1 MHIIDALLCVVV
13 LWAEPGSR
21 RAERG
26 GAAGGRGGDCAGGRR
41 TLYQQVEIHLLV
53 LELPIYGQC
62 EGIRWIVEKEGGVVL
77 YRSGDYSTVYCS
89 REQGRTV
96 RMLLCR

>member
-53 LELPIYGQC
+53 LILPIY
-62 EGIRWIVEKEGGVVL
+62 
-77 YRSGDYSTVYCS
+77 
-89 REQGRTV
+89 
-96 RMLLCR
+96 